1 VDVEG
6 AGPFGPPVSKDS
18 CTWTGPAAAAVSA
31 ASAVRPGSALT
42 RIAVSASTAA
52 EMSASISTVRRST
65 ESGARVSV
73 GAGGSSVE
81 TGGPSRRLWPAR
93 AAVGGV
99 LTHAVHGAVGQGGDG
114 E

>member
-6 AGPFGPPVSKDS
+6 AGPVRSAGVEGQLYLDRARRGGRLGGFG
-18 CTWTGPAAAAVSA
+18 GAA
-31 ASAVRPGSALT
+31 GSALT

-81 TGGPSRRLWPAR
+81 TGWAEPTAVAGTGGRS
-93 AAVGGV
+93 AAC
-99 LTHAVHGAVGQGGDG
+99 
-114 E
+114 